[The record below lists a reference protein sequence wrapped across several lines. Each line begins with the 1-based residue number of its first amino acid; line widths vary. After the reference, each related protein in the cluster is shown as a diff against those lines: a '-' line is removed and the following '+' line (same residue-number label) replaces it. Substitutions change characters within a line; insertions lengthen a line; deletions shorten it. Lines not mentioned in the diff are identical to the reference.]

1 MFVITGATGNVG
13 RPLVEA
19 LLRGGHKVRA
29 LTRSPATADLPA
41 GAEVA
46 DIADLPL
53 AGATALFLN
62 PAVTWDGPEALLAR
76 AKTDGVRRIVTL
88 SSSSALD
95 PDNPLGG
102 HHLALER
109 AVEATGLEWTHVRPG
124 AFASNTLDWADQIR
138 AGGVVR
144 GPYARAHI
152 TPIHERDI
160 AAVAAAALTGDD
172 LVGARPLLT
181 GPQSLTHA
189 DQARVIGE
197 ALGREV
203 RYEERPPA
211 DAVADMVGRGA
222 PAPIAEA
229 LVGLWAEA
237 VDRPEP
243 VSPEVERITGRPG
256 LTFAAWAAD
265 HAGDFR

>member
-19 LLRGGHKVRA
+19 LLRDGHKVRA
-29 LTRSPATADLPA
+29 LTRSPAIADLPA
-41 GAEVA
+41 EAEVA
-46 DIADLPL
+46 NIADLPFT
-53 AGATALFLN
+53 GATALFLN
-62 PAVTWDGPEALLAR
+62 PAVVWGGSDALLAR
-76 AKTDGVRRIVTL
+76 AKADGVRRIVTL
-88 SSSSALD
+88 SSSSAFY
-95 PDNPLGG
+95 PDNPLAG
-102 HHLALER
+102 HHLGLER
-109 AVEATGLEWTHVRPG
+109 AVEATGLEWTHLRPG
-124 AFASNTLDWADQIR
+124 AFASNAQDWADQIR
-138 AGGVVR
+138 AGDVVR
-144 GPYARAHI
+144 GPYARAHS

-160 AAVAAAALTGDD
+160 ADVAAVALTGDD

-197 ALGREV
+197 VLGREV
-203 RYEERPPA
+203 RYEEKAPA
-211 DAVADMVGRGA
+211 DVVAGMVERGA

-229 LVGLWAEA
+229 LLNLWAEA
-237 VDRPEP
+237 VDRPEQ

-256 LTFAAWAAD
+256 LTFAEWAAD